1 MQLTHLDQQQTLT
14 NEPAYEQWQQTLA
27 FEKAQDEI
35 VLLREQI
42 STLQQYLSEQ
52 LQQQQVIEQE
62 LDETKQELELMNT
75 EIQLMVEAKW
85 LFFEEIKEFMRILPS
100 NGKISRR
107 ALLKLFSK
115 FYNETDVSKELEP
128 VRVTLSSKR

>member
-115 FYNETDVSKELEP
+115 FYDEIDVSKELEP

>member
-14 NEPAYEQWQQTLA
+14 NEPANEQWQQTLA

-62 LDETKQELELMNT
+62 LDETKQELERMNT

-85 LFFEEIKEFMRILPS
+85 SFFEEIKEFMRMLPS
-100 NGKISRR
+100 NGEISRR

-115 FYNETDVSKELEP
+115 FYNEIDVSKELEP
-128 VRVTLSSKR
+128 VRLTLSGKR